1 MLFDEYPTLTGVYHM
16 DQRGNCLV
24 DASAGYTFDYYE
36 NKAPAFPSPSL
47 ASGVLPYLFPK
58 RM

>member
-1 MLFDEYPTLTGVYHM
+1 M

-24 DASAGYTFDYYE
+24 DASAGYTFDYYQ
-36 NKAPAFPSPSL
+36 NTAPAFPSPNL

-58 RM
+58 RV